1 MLNKKN
7 ENKLLQYFGLTSHNE
22 IMDYVRK
29 NPEDEKVKEIKEL
42 LKALPINAD
51 EEVDRNEK

>member
-1 MLNKKN
+1 MVQEIYIIDDNLNN
-7 ENKLLQYFGLTSHNE
+7 AN
-22 IMDYVRK
+22 
-29 NPEDEKVKEIKEL
+29 EIKEL